1 MREGDMGRGAVVAFI
16 CVMALGMGQVDAKE
30 RPIEQLPKDVWD
42 LAFVWTEPIKHVAKE
57 SRRFDPVSGLWFG
70 MLEGSIKSVERTTQL
85 FMHEDVTPRGSAQP
99 AEQPLLKYS
108 F

>member
-1 MREGDMGRGAVVAFI
+1 MRRGAVIMMIV
-16 CVMALGMGQVDAKE
+16 VMAVGMGRLEAKE

-42 LAFVWTEPIKHVAKE
+42 LAFVWTEPLKHVAKE

-70 MLEGSIKSVERTTQL
+70 MLEGSIKSVERTTKL
-85 FMHEDVTPRGSAQP
+85 FMQEDVTPRGSAQP